1 MPKTHATLLAGDF
14 NAEYGTDPS
23 IFPDVISDFG
33 YGKIND
39 NSLRML
45 SFASANNFVLSGS
58 WFRKKPRLRYT
69 FFSND
74 GKTKKQLDHI
84 LVSRR
89 FCSMVDKPDLSKLQ
103 TENGL
108 HDFHIALHNRFA
120 PSADLL
126 ESDDLENSW
135 SNFKTAVS
143 ESLIES
149 CPTVRNR
156 TLSVTLTL
164 FWGTSL
170 NHLLWILLNPQSRKS
185 KRSSLALKLGNHLV
199 LATFLLRHS
208 KPLIKTDLIICTT

>member
-1 MPKTHATLLAGDF
+1 
-14 NAEYGTDPS
+14 
-23 IFPDVISDFG
+23 
-33 YGKIND
+33 
-39 NSLRML
+39 ML

-89 FCSMVDKPDLSKLQ
+89 FCSMVEDVQVNHSADVLSDHQLVVSKLHMHLKIQRILKKQPKPDLPKLQ

-156 TLSVTLTL
+156 TL

-208 KPLIKTDLIICTT
+208 KPLMKTDLIICTT